1 LRSSSKLKRGVIEGT
16 GGLFLV
22 FRDREFFF
30 PNIFCWFLCAV
41 NRDEDIVRESF
52 SVKFILHSSDIR
64 LSSTFYEPFFHV
76 VFCVCSFGFFSS
88 QPDVVNITW
97 ITGRI
102 HRSIVDKIDPT
113 LWGCR
118 KGKKIPY
125 QLHSVTYFC
134 EIWSDEFI
142 YRAFNWSVKNTF
154 DEPWRGPPFFFSSKV
169 EEWLM
174 MAIVIEICSLNL
186 FVVLNLDLEPIWIEN
201 SFFFV
206 SQNLESNII
215 YFICF
220 EYEKGYA
227 VYVCRFLWKYPIPR
241 HVR

>member
-1 LRSSSKLKRGVIEGT
+1 MRTLS
-16 GGLFLV
+16 
-22 FRDREFFF
+22 
-30 PNIFCWFLCAV
+30 V
-41 NRDEDIVRESF
+41 NRFQSNLF
-52 SVKFILHSSDIR
+52 YILHDIR

-76 VFCVCSFGFFSS
+76 VFCVCSFVFFFS

-118 KGKKIPY
+118 KGKKNTLSITFGHIFLWNMIRRIYLPCF
-125 QLHSVTYFC
+125 QLISKKYFWWTVT
-134 EIWSDEFI
+134 
-142 YRAFNWSVKNTF
+142 RT
-154 DEPWRGPPFFFSSKV
+154 P
-169 EEWLM
+169 LM

-186 FVVLNLDLEPIWIEN
+186 FVVLDLDLEPIWIEI

-227 VYVCRFLWKYPIPR
+227 VYVCRFLWKYSIPR

>member
-1 LRSSSKLKRGVIEGT
+1 VCYFGFPWSWIFLPQYIL
-16 GGLFLV
+16 LV
-22 FRDREFFF
+22 FMCRKSWWGHCPWIVFSQIYFTFFMIYASRLRFMNLFSMWSSVFVLLFFF
-30 PNIFCWFLCAV
+30 F
-41 NRDEDIVRESF
+41 
-52 SVKFILHSSDIR
+52 
-64 LSSTFYEPFFHV
+64 
-76 VFCVCSFGFFSS
+76 S

-118 KGKKIPY
+118 KGKKNTLSITFGHIFLWNMIRRIYLPCF
-125 QLHSVTYFC
+125 QLISKKYFWWTVT
-134 EIWSDEFI
+134 
-142 YRAFNWSVKNTF
+142 RT
-154 DEPWRGPPFFFSSKV
+154 P
-169 EEWLM
+169 LM

-186 FVVLNLDLEPIWIEN
+186 FVVLDLDLEPIWIEI

-227 VYVCRFLWKYPIPR
+227 VYVCRFLWKYSIPR